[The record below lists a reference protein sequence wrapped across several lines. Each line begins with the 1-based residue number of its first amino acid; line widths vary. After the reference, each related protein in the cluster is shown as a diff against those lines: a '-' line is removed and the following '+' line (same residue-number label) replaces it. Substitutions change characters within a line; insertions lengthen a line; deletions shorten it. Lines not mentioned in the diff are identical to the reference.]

1 MSAHSESPSVAVQRA
16 GERKA
21 TGQALR
27 ARREEGGRSY
37 SKLVH
42 AYFQSPQ
49 YAKLSP
55 RAVKLLIDLTA
66 QFRGKN
72 NGDLTTA
79 WSVLK
84 AVGWRSKALLYKAQ
98 QELEQR
104 GWIVKT
110 RQGVLERG
118 KHTATLWALT
128 FWGIND
134 CGKEKRDP
142 GIKYDSMPLNLWRNP
157 EFDTPRKASGRS
169 FRKKTLV
176 RLVGTVRPDSRGEGW
191 PHPPLSVREPGRKC
205 A

>member
-1 MSAHSESPSVAVQRA
+1 MSMGSNSASVLRAVERQATGGAIRA
-16 GERKA
+16 ARKA
-21 TGQALR
+21 
-27 ARREEGGRSY
+27 EGGRSF

-42 AYFQSPQ
+42 VYFQSPQ

-55 RAVKLLIDLTA
+55 LAVKLLVDLTA
-66 QFRGKN
+66 QYRGTN

-128 FWGIND
+128 FEGIND
-134 CGKEKRDP
+134 CGKDKRDP
-142 GIKYDSMPLNLWRNP
+142 GIKPDTMPLNLWRLA
-157 EFDTPRKASGRS
+157 EFDTPRKASGRG
-169 FRKKTLV
+169 FRKKVLV
-176 RLVGTVRPDSRGEGW
+176 RLVGTARPESRGGEW
-191 PHPPLSVREPGRKC
+191 PHAPYSTREPGRKC